1 VARLVS
7 HARLLETLDTAGI
20 WSVARGLAR
29 SVAAY
34 KEHLANCDLPR
45 RNDLDG
51 RGNLSEEA
59 LAAFSR
65 FFLETCLDQVS
76 FMESLVQPD
85 RLRARILLWAE
96 DEIRFGNLPPKSG
109 NVLEAVLYRG
119 ELPRGDAA
127 GIAGTGDRQARRLV
141 SSLLEKQVLTSES
154 SRSPLRLAFPAS
166 LAPRW
171 MPGLFPEKTRTIDD
185 QALSCARPTLHIRCR
200 IYDCKQNPLG
210 CSNSIYFPTCGR
222 SPYTRVRRPNHGG
235 NPGAFER
242 CNEAILR
249 CPQPIDVLHRFRR
262 TPSQTFGNDRR

>member
-1 VARLVS
+1 MALPKMPPFPVLENKQLAILRPFQSAQFGTALWQVVSTFFLYFACTAAMYVSIRFSVWLTLALAVPASGLVVRIFMLQHDCGHNSLFRTRRANSIVGSLCSLITLTPFAYWRRL
-7 HARLLETLDTAGI
+7 HARHHGS
-20 WSVARGLAR
+20 W
-29 SVAAY
+29 
-34 KEHLANCDLPR
+34 
-45 RNDLDG
+45 NDLDG

-96 DEIRFGNLPPKSG
+96 EEIRFGNLPPKTG
-109 NVLEAVLYRG
+109 NILEAVLYRG

-141 SSLLEKQVLTSES
+141 STLLEKQVLTSES

-171 MPGLFPEKTRTIDD
+171 MPGLFPEKTRAID
-185 QALSCARPTLHIRCR
+185 
-200 IYDCKQNPLG
+200 
-210 CSNSIYFPTCGR
+210 
-222 SPYTRVRRPNHGG
+222 
-235 NPGAFER
+235 
-242 CNEAILR
+242 
-249 CPQPIDVLHRFRR
+249 
-262 TPSQTFGNDRR
+262 